1 MRRGAPHPER
11 GRIPEALAP
20 RRPGRYDRPVAPA
33 RRRPV
38 RLGALFGALLAA
50 AASAFPAARA
60 EDLPKSGVISRPKG
74 FSTIRLVAP
83 PGLSVFLG
91 DVPVGT
97 TDVLRQGLWLQ
108 DLPAGR
114 YVLRVEKTGFE
125 SKVVTVL
132 VGEGDT
138 KEVRVLALRPKPTPT
153 PAPPGPEATASPT
166 PSAPPP
172 APVRAVIL
180 ERKPVPG
187 GTLVTGIASSAVDA
201 LPLIED
207 LKTECR
213 CTPALE
219 SMTKRKDGLY
229 EFRVRLPAK

>member
-1 MRRGAPHPER
+1 MRRRAPRPGR

-20 RRPGRYDRPVAPA
+20 RLSGRYDRPVGPA
-33 RRRPV
+33 HRPSAILAAL
-38 RLGALFGALLAA
+38 LGAALAA
-50 AASAFPAARA
+50 GAVPAARA
-60 EDLPKSGVISRPKG
+60 ADPPKSGVISRPKG

-114 YVLRVEKTGFE
+114 YVLRVEKAGFE
-125 SKVVTVL
+125 SKEVTVL

-138 KEVRVLALRPKPTPT
+138 KEVRVLALRPRPTPT
-153 PAPPGPEATASPT
+153 PAPPETAAAASPA
-166 PSAPPP
+166 PSAPSP

-180 ERKPVPG
+180 SRKPVAG

-207 LKTECR
+207 LKSECR

-229 EFRVRLPAK
+229 EFRVRLPGT

>member
-1 MRRGAPHPER
+1 M
-11 GRIPEALAP
+11 
-20 RRPGRYDRPVAPA
+20 
-33 RRRPV
+33 
-38 RLGALFGALLAA
+38 AA
-50 AASAFPAARA
+50 VAFPAARA
-60 EDLPKSGVISRPKG
+60 AELPKWGVISRPKG
-74 FSTIRLVAP
+74 FSAIRVVAP

-97 TDVLRQGLWLQ
+97 TDALRQGLWLE

-114 YVLRVEKTGFE
+114 YVLRVEKAGFE
-125 SKVVTVL
+125 PKVVKVV

-138 KEVRVLALRPKPTPT
+138 KEVRVLALRPKPTP
-153 PAPPGPEATASPT
+153 SPT
-166 PSAPPP
+166 PPGTAATDAPKPEPAP
-172 APVRAVIL
+172 APVRAVVL

-229 EFRVRLPAK
+229 EFRVKLPGN

>member
-1 MRRGAPHPER
+1 MAPPR
-11 GRIPEALAP
+11 LPSARLAAL
-20 RRPGRYDRPVAPA
+20 
-33 RRRPV
+33 
-38 RLGALFGALLAA
+38 LGATLAA
-50 AASAFPAARA
+50 GAVPAARA
-60 EDLPKSGVISRPKG
+60 AELPKSGVISRPKG

-91 DVPVGT
+91 DVPAGT
-97 TDVLRQGLWLQ
+97 TDVLRQGLWLE

-114 YVLRVEKTGFE
+114 YVLRVEKAGFE
-125 SKVVTVL
+125 PKVIKVV

-138 KEVRVLALRPKPTPT
+138 KEVRVLALRPKATPT
-153 PAPPGPEATASPT
+153 PAPPGTAAPA
-166 PSAPPP
+166 PSQPAPAP

-201 LPLIED
+201 LPLLEE

-213 CTPALE
+213 CAPALE

-229 EFRVRLPAK
+229 EFRVKLPGT

>member
-1 MRRGAPHPER
+1 VPRAATHPER
-11 GRIPEALAP
+11 GRIPEPLAP
-20 RRPGRYDRPVAPA
+20 RLSGRYDRPVAPVRRA
-33 RRRPV
+33 RARF
-38 RLGALFGALLAA
+38 GALLGALLAA
-50 AASAFPAARA
+50 AAGVLPAARA
-60 EDLPKSGVISRPKG
+60 EELAKWGVISRPKG

-97 TDVLRQGLWLQ
+97 TEVLHQGLWLE

-114 YVLRVEKTGFE
+114 YVLRVEKDGFE
-125 SKVVTVL
+125 PKVVKVV

-138 KEVRVLALRPKPTPT
+138 KEVRVLALRPRPT
-153 PAPPGPEATASPT
+153 PAPTPPGTAATDVPQ
-166 PSAPPP
+166 PAPAP
-172 APVRAVIL
+172 APVRAVVL
-180 ERKPVPG
+180 ERIPVPG

-201 LPLIED
+201 LPLIEG

-229 EFRVRLPAK
+229 EFRVKLPGT

>member
-1 MRRGAPHPER
+1 M
-11 GRIPEALAP
+11 
-20 RRPGRYDRPVAPA
+20 APA

-38 RLGALFGALLAA
+38 RVEALFGALLAA
-50 AASAFPAARA
+50 AVGVLPAARA
-60 EDLPKSGVISRPKG
+60 ADLPKWGVISRPKG

-97 TDVLRQGLWLQ
+97 TDVLRQGLWLE

-114 YVLRVEKTGFE
+114 YVLRVEKAGYE
-125 SKVVTVL
+125 PKVVKVV

-138 KEVRVLALRPKPTPT
+138 KEVRVLALRPRPT
-153 PAPPGPEATASPT
+153 PAPPPPGTAATDVPQ
-166 PSAPPP
+166 PAPAP
-172 APVRAVIL
+172 APVRAVVL
-180 ERKPVPG
+180 ERKPVAG
-187 GTLVTGIASSAVDA
+187 GTLVVGIASSAVDA
-201 LPLIED
+201 LPLIQE

-213 CTPALE
+213 CAPALE

-229 EFRVRLPAK
+229 EFRVKLPAK

>member
-1 MRRGAPHPER
+1 MALPCRISAPLA
-11 GRIPEALAP
+11 AL
-20 RRPGRYDRPVAPA
+20 
-33 RRRPV
+33 
-38 RLGALFGALLAA
+38 LGAALAA
-50 AASAFPAARA
+50 AAPAARA
-60 EDLPKSGVISRPKG
+60 AELPKWGVISRPKG
-74 FSTIRLVAP
+74 FSTIRIVAP

-97 TDVLRQGLWLQ
+97 TDVLRQGLWLE

-114 YVLRVEKTGFE
+114 YVLRVEKAGFE
-125 SKVVTVL
+125 PKVVKVV

-153 PAPPGPEATASPT
+153 PAPPEAAASAAPT
-166 PSAPPP
+166 PPAASP
-172 APVRAVIL
+172 APVRAVVL

-201 LPLIED
+201 LPLIEE

-213 CTPALE
+213 CKPALE

-229 EFRVRLPAK
+229 EFRVKLPGT

>member
-1 MRRGAPHPER
+1 M
-11 GRIPEALAP
+11 
-20 RRPGRYDRPVAPA
+20 APA

-38 RLGALFGALLAA
+38 RLGALLGALLAA

-97 TDVLRQGLWLQ
+97 TDVLRQGLWLE

-114 YVLRVEKTGFE
+114 YVLRVEKAGFE
-125 SKVVTVL
+125 PKVVKVV

-138 KEVRVLALRPKPTPT
+138 KEVRVLALRPRPTPT
-153 PAPPGPEATASPT
+153 PAPPGTAATDLPRPEPAQ
-166 PSAPPP
+166 

-187 GTLVTGIASSAVDA
+187 GTLVTGIASGAVDA
-201 LPLIED
+201 LPLIEE

-213 CTPALE
+213 CAPALE

>member
-1 MRRGAPHPER
+1 M
-11 GRIPEALAP
+11 AL
-20 RRPGRYDRPVAPA
+20 VL
-33 RRRPV
+33 RRPV
-38 RLGALFGALLAA
+38 RFGAFFGALVAA
-50 AASAFPAARA
+50 AVGVLPAAHAA
-60 EDLPKSGVISRPKG
+60 ELPKSGVISRPKG

-114 YVLRVEKTGFE
+114 YVLRVEKADFE
-125 SKVVTVL
+125 PKIVKVV

-138 KEVRVLALRPKPTPT
+138 KEVRILALRPKPTPT
-153 PAPPGPEATASPT
+153 PAPPGTAASVPPQPEPA
-166 PSAPPP
+166 P
-172 APVRAVIL
+172 APVRAVVL
-180 ERKPVPG
+180 ERKPVAG
-187 GTLVTGIASSAVDA
+187 GTLVVGIASSAVDA
-201 LPLIED
+201 LPLIEE

-229 EFRVRLPAK
+229 EFRVKLPGT

>member
-1 MRRGAPHPER
+1 MA
-11 GRIPEALAP
+11 A
-20 RRPGRYDRPVAPA
+20 
-33 RRRPV
+33 
-38 RLGALFGALLAA
+38 GAL
-50 AASAFPAARA
+50 PAARA
-60 EDLPKSGVISRPKG
+60 ADPPRSGVISRPKG

-97 TDVLRQGLWLQ
+97 TDVLRQGLWLL

-114 YVLRVEKTGFE
+114 YVLRVEKPGFE
-125 SKVVTVL
+125 PKTVTVL

-138 KEVRVLALRPKPTPT
+138 KEVRVLALRPRPTPT
-153 PAPPGPEATASPT
+153 PAPPEAAATDSPT
-166 PSAPPP
+166 PSAPRP
-172 APVRAVIL
+172 APVRAVVL

-201 LPLIED
+201 LPLLED
-207 LKTECR
+207 LKSECR

-229 EFRVRLPAK
+229 EFRVKLPEP

>member
-1 MRRGAPHPER
+1 MA
-11 GRIPEALAP
+11 
-20 RRPGRYDRPVAPA
+20 
-33 RRRPV
+33 PV
-38 RLGALFGALLAA
+38 RRARARFGALLGALLAA
-50 AASAFPAARA
+50 AAGVLPAARA
-60 EDLPKSGVISRPKG
+60 AELPKSGVISRPKG

-97 TDVLRQGLWLQ
+97 TDVLRQGLWLE

-114 YVLRVEKTGFE
+114 YVLRVEKVGFE
-125 SKVVTVL
+125 PKVVTVL

-138 KEVRVLALRPKPTPT
+138 KEVRVLTLRPKPTPA
-153 PAPPGPEATASPT
+153 PAPPETAASSAPT
-166 PSAPPP
+166 PPAASP

-180 ERKPVPG
+180 DRKPVAG

-201 LPLIED
+201 LPLLEE

-229 EFRVRLPAK
+229 EFRVKLPGT